1 MNIILLEIDDWLDE
15 QRIRLF
21 GRRHQHLQ
29 SVLKVQAGDSLRI
42 GALGGMRGTAQVES
56 THSDYT
62 DLIAALTTP
71 PLPRHPLKVVLAL
84 PRPKMLRRVLRSCAE
99 FGVSELHLI
108 HSARVEK
115 SFWQSPLMN
124 PDNITKALHAGLE
137 RSGDTI
143 APVVELHRRFRPFVE
158 DRLNDIAMDKAIYC
172 LHPGSHPP
180 LAADTALPATVLIGP
195 EGGFIPFELH
205 LVQENGALMRHLG
218 GRVLSVDTALTSALA
233 RELPSR

>member
-71 PLPRHPLKVVLAL
+71 P
-84 PRPKMLRRVLRSCAE
+84 
-99 FGVSELHLI
+99 
-108 HSARVEK
+108 
-115 SFWQSPLMN
+115 
-124 PDNITKALHAGLE
+124 
-137 RSGDTI
+137 
-143 APVVELHRRFRPFVE
+143 
-158 DRLNDIAMDKAIYC
+158 
-172 LHPGSHPP
+172 
-180 LAADTALPATVLIGP
+180 PATPPSQGSVGTTSP
-195 EGGFIPFELH
+195 ENVTQG
-205 LVQENGALMRHLG
+205 
-218 GRVLSVDTALTSALA
+218 TAQLC
-233 RELPSR
+233 